1 MANKVGIAEIYPQLA
16 EQGAAIEDIY
26 LSAYPQ
32 KEIAEARILI
42 RLTKSKAVYGAVA
55 CLDAK
60 IIGFIILLSSG
71 ESADILEICVAP
83 LAQNNGIGK
92 MLLTAAI
99 ELSIAREQQKIIL
112 EVAEDNAIAQQL
124 YRRADFREIG
134 RREGYYQCGSRQIDA
149 LVMEK
154 HLPTG
159 CASKA

>member
-1 MANKVGIAEIYPQLA
+1 MANKVGTVEIHPQLA
-16 EQGAAIEDIY
+16 ELGTAIEDVY

-32 KEIAEARILI
+32 KEIAEAKVLT

-55 CLDAK
+55 YLDAK

-83 LAQNNGIGK
+83 IAQNNGVGK

-99 ELSIAREQQKIIL
+99 ELSIARELQKIIL

-124 YRRADFREIG
+124 YRRADFRKIG
-134 RREGYYQCGSRQIDA
+134 RREGYYQLGSRQIDA

-159 CASKA
+159 YAPKA

>member
-1 MANKVGIAEIYPQLA
+1 MANRVGTAEIYPQLA
-16 EQGAAIEDIY
+16 EQGTAIEDIY

-32 KEIAEARILI
+32 KEIAEAKILT

-83 LAQNNGIGK
+83 LAQNNGVGK
-92 MLLTAAI
+92 KLLFKAI
-99 ELSIAREQQKIIL
+99 ELSIARELQKIIL
-112 EVAEDNAIAQQL
+112 EVAEDNAFARQL

-134 RREGYYQCGSRQIDA
+134 RREGYYQRGSQQIDA

-154 HLPTG
+154 HLLTG
-159 CASKA
+159 YASKA